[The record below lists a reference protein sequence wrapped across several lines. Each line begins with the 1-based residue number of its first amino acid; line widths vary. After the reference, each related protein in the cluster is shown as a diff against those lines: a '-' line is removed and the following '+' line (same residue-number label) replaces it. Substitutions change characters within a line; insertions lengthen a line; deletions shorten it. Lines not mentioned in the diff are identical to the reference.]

1 MTDFVG
7 LPTFTRVT
15 LANIVLVCL
24 LARKKICITFRS
36 GMLKVPL
43 MDYTNPLYHWDFST
57 RWVEKE
63 SEIGLFFDLAL
74 CLLGQTDKMIGDAHC
89 NRMKVT

>member
-1 MTDFVG
+1 
-7 LPTFTRVT
+7 
-15 LANIVLVCL
+15 
-24 LARKKICITFRS
+24 
-36 GMLKVPL
+36 MLKVPL

-74 CLLGQTDKMIGDAHC
+74 CLYQILDILAAILKICKLGHEDVISQLANKIFPVYGLSMS
-89 NRMKVT
+89 V